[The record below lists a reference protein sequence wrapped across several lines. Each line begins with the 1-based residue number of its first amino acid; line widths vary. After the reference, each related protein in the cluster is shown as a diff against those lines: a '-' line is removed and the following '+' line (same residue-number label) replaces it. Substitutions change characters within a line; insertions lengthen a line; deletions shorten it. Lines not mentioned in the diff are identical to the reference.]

1 MSPIASRVLLRLGLI
16 FGAVLLGGVLMWGL
30 AGLGP
35 SSLVSE
41 REGEVLPPEQVST
54 LLTTRGFQVMSLE
67 RDGGLYRAEV
77 HGVEGQQ
84 ILHLDAASGDIIGM
98 PQITGPAVPVDQLRR
113 KLLAEGYR
121 EIGPIVWERGS
132 YHAEAT
138 GPEGTRY
145 TLKLET
151 YSGELLERT
160 PR

>member
-41 REGEVLPPEQVST
+41 REAEVLPPEQVST
-54 LLTTRGFQVMSLE
+54 LLTTRGFQVMNLE

-151 YSGELLERT
+151 YSGKLLERT